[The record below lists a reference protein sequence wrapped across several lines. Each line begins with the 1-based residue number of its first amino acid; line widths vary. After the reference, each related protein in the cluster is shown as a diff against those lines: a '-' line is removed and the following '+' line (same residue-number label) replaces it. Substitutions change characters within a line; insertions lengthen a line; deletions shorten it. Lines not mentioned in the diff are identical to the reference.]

1 MKKRILPIGFIS
13 LLISGLAAFS
23 LIFANFNNSDG
34 EKGMVRDNRGS
45 QSIIKAKEYL
55 AKIRNNQHTGLLDP
69 RDEIKAR
76 QQIEAQA
83 NYKSGAAIDL
93 DWIEMG
99 PDNIGGR
106 TRALIFDNRDQNGN
120 TIYAASVT
128 GGIFK
133 TTNLGTVWN
142 KINLSNGTANLNVS
156 CMVQTDDG
164 TIYAGTGEGFNT
176 QDYTALG
183 NMGYEGGFIGRGIFK
198 SDGNDN
204 FTLVNGTQPTTHG
217 DTTEWAYINE
227 IALDTKNNRLFAAT
241 DNSLKYADFPDLNN
255 WQSDCKHSLDSIIF
269 TRDLEIDSII
279 TCDSFYYQNGHLVIV
294 NPISYNIDTTKN
306 DTTNTDLDR
315 KYIPFEEYGNCFD
328 VKVSPDGW
336 IITEF
341 NNLIYVSESGNT
353 NEFVNRSIYPD
364 NPDAF
369 GKDSLNFTINI
380 KLLDTLGTVLYDSI
394 YNDTETGDWA
404 IVVTNDNGYPSNED
418 IGRVEFAI
426 APSDPNIVYAMA
438 AKSSIQNQNSLQNI
452 YLSEDK
458 GQTWRVVAPGGSESL
473 NILGSVWFDNSGNDH
488 TFYQGDYN
496 NTIAVF
502 PNDPYRILA
511 GGVNLWEGTKIIQTG
526 YYQWSEKSIGNT
538 IFLPL
543 GIYDERYCHV
553 NHHAYVFQPG
563 NNNKFIIGTDGGL
576 HIGNISGNTYTF
588 QPLNKNYNTTQF
600 YALDFS
606 NEVDEVVGGAQDNG
620 TLYISGEGNSPMNAE
635 DIWNYGNPAYP
646 EGSDGG
652 YCAISNIR
660 IDMPGISTID
670 PPVFY
675 SKSPLPEQED
685 LVDRMRRSET
695 LGFDY
700 SSNFLDDDI
709 INSNFLTPMILW
721 ESFDNQNSRDS
732 VNFVADTNY
741 NAGDNVMVRSS
752 TYDYPFDYELPVS
765 LNKGDSLRVKD
776 IISNKLFIA
785 TTNEIWMTKE
795 PLDFALTPEWFLIS
809 DNLHIGF
816 EGNPQCMAYSSDAN
830 YLFVGTQEGTL
841 FRISNIALAYDY
853 DRADVNSPNCIIAT
867 IELQITEDNTQVI
880 TSISVDPKDA
890 NKVLVTL
897 GNYGNTDYVYY
908 TNNALSDNPEFNS
921 VQGTLPQMPV
931 YSSVL
936 EMNESTNVAI
946 IGTEKGIWIS
956 EDVASGEWYKASAG
970 IFEVPVM
977 YLKQQ
982 TVYKGRFTITYYDPA
997 TGDPFYEIFPEI
1009 KNYGMIYSATY
1020 GRGTFRNEYFHILG
1034 EEEHTFVSSEKQGL
1048 TIFPNPVVHSGNVS
1062 CYLYQAGNAQINI
1075 FDMQGRIVKT
1085 VNYNKLQ
1092 TGNNTLKFDVETLN
1106 KGTYI
1111 LQLVAGSKSSTSK
1124 FVIIK

>member
-1 MKKRILPIGFIS
+1 MKKRILPIVFFS
-13 LLISGLAAFS
+13 LLIAGLTAFS
-23 LIFANFNNSDG
+23 LIFANLNNSDG
-34 EKGMVRDNRGS
+34 KKGMVLDNRGN

-55 AKIRNNQHTGLLDP
+55 AKLRNNQHTGLLDP
-69 RDEIKAR
+69 HDVIKAR

-128 GGIFK
+128 GGVFK
-133 TTNLGTVWN
+133 TTNLGTIWN

-156 CMVQTDDG
+156 CMAQTDNG

-176 QDYTALG
+176 QNYTALG
-183 NMGYEGGFIGRGIFK
+183 NMGYEGGFVGKGIFY
-198 SDGNDN
+198 SDGNDD
-204 FTLVNGTQPTTHG
+204 FHLVEGTQPTTHG
-217 DTTEWAYINE
+217 DTIEWAYINE

-241 DNSLKYADFPDLNN
+241 YNSLKYADFPDLNN

-269 TRDLEIDSII
+269 SRDMEIDSII
-279 TCDSFYYQNGHLVIV
+279 TCDTFWFENDHLVFV
-294 NPISYNIDTTKN
+294 NPIYDIDTTKN

-315 KYIPFEEYGNCFD
+315 KYIPFEEYGNCYD

-341 NNLIYVSESGNT
+341 NNLIYVSESGST
-353 NEFVNRSIYPD
+353 NEFVNRSTYPD

-369 GKDSLNFTINI
+369 GKDIISLKTNI
-380 KLLDTLGTVLYDSI
+380 TVLDTLGNVRYEETNNY
-394 YNDTETGDWA
+394 TETGDWA
-404 IVVTNDNGYPSNED
+404 NVVTNDNGYPSNED

-438 AKSSIQNQNSLQNI
+438 ARSSFPNPNSLQNI

-473 NILGSVWFDNSGNDH
+473 NILGSTYGNNS
-488 TFYQGDYN
+488 FYYQGDYD
-496 NTIAVF
+496 NTLVVF
-502 PNDPYRILA
+502 PDDPYRILA
-511 GGVNLWEGTKIIQTG
+511 GGVNLWEGTKINQTG
-526 YYQWSEKSIGNT
+526 YYQWSEKSIGNAGG
-538 IFLPL
+538 LPF

-553 NHHAYVFQPG
+553 NHHDYVFQPG
-563 NNNKFIIGTDGGL
+563 SNNKFIIGTDGGL
-576 HIGNISGNTYTF
+576 HIGNVSGNTYTF
-588 QPLNKNYNTTQF
+588 QPLNKNYNATQL
-600 YALDFS
+600 YTLDCS
-606 NEVDEVVGGAQDNG
+606 SKVDEVVGGAQGNG

-635 DIWNYGNPAYP
+635 DIWNYGDPAYP

-660 IDMPGISTID
+660 IEIPGIATID

-675 SKSPLPEQED
+675 SKSPLPEQGS
-685 LVDRMRRSET
+685 LVSRMRRSET

-700 SSNFLDDDI
+700 SNNFLAAAMT
-709 INSNFLTPMILW
+709 NSNFLTPMILW
-721 ESFDNQNSRDS
+721 ESFDNENSRDS

-741 NAGDNVMVRSS
+741 NAGDNVVVRSNIF
-752 TYDYPFDYELPVS
+752 DYPFDYELPVS
-765 LNKGDSLRVKD
+765 LNKSDSLIVKD
-776 IISNKLFIA
+776 IISNKLFIS
-785 TTNEIWMTKE
+785 TTDNIWMTKE
-795 PLDFALTPEWFLIS
+795 ALDFTIAPEWFLIS
-809 DNLHIGF
+809 DNAHIGF

-853 DRADVNSPNCIIAT
+853 DRADVNSSSCIIAT
-867 IELQITEDNTQVI
+867 DELQITEDNTQII

-897 GNYGNTDYVYY
+897 GNYGNTDYVNY
-908 TNNALSDNPEFNS
+908 TYNALSDNPEFNS

-936 EMNESTNVAI
+936 EMDENTNVAI

-956 EDVASGEWYKASAG
+956 DDVASGEWYKASAG
-970 IFEVPVM
+970 MHEVPVM

-982 TVYKGRFTITYYDPA
+982 TVYKRCFTITYYDPA
-997 TGDPFYEIFPEI
+997 TGDPFYEIYPEI
-1009 KNYGMIYSATY
+1009 KNYGMIYAATY
-1020 GRGTFRNEYFHILG
+1020 GRGTFRNEYFYILG
-1034 EEEHTFVSSEKQGL
+1034 EEEHSFVSSEKQEL

-1062 CYLYQAGNAQINI
+1062 CYLYKTGNAQINI
-1075 FDMQGRIVKT
+1075 FDMQGRIVKSL
-1085 VNYNKLQ
+1085 NYNKLQ